1 MSSFYFISFYF
12 GGNTNIT
19 ITIVTFMGNS
29 KWNVQTIDCC
39 MDIIVSAIPKCDQCS
54 MDWNRII
61 CFLKAHLHTIQKKC
75 HRFLLLFNYGR
86 CMQGSIHS
94 FFLMCDMLHTLSS
107 MFASM
112 ESKCLLPTVQHLVC
126 ICISVLSR
134 RMWPLRSSGIIPSK
148 LTRQERLQCKHCQ
161 HSVTSFPDW

>member
-1 MSSFYFISFYF
+1 MKRSNYRLLHGYHCFSH
-12 GGNTNIT
+12 
-19 ITIVTFMGNS
+19 S
-29 KWNVQTIDCC
+29 KMWSVFNGLESNYLLFKGT
-39 MDIIVSAIPKCDQCS
+39 
-54 MDWNRII
+54 
-61 CFLKAHLHTIQKKC
+61 LTHTTIQKKC